1 MGGGRDEGQEFVK
14 NWEVLG
20 KEQGGGRSRKTSS
33 DNDNSNINS
42 ASCPL

>member
-1 MGGGRDEGQEFVK
+1 MGWGRDEVQEFVK

-33 DNDNSNINS
+33 DNDNNINS